1 MERVRGIVILCVG
14 LCASVVMAEIE
25 PMWMD
30 YLGGTDYDYGSGIAV
45 DSAGRSYVT
54 GETRNTSNFVG
65 AINSNHGGRDAFVSC
80 VDPDGKILWTA
91 YVGGAGNDSGTKI
104 VVDASG
110 VIYLCGFT
118 ASLDL
123 ENATNAYRGGSTDAF
138 VAAINGDGTLRWS
151 CYLGGEKTD
160 RANGIAVDPL
170 SGDLI
175 VAGYTESWQFSAA
188 VNNYNGGAFDGF
200 VARVSKDGLLKEAR
214 YFGGAYSD
222 SCEAVAVNSAG
233 TIFLAG
239 TTYLSDLPGA
249 LNTRMGGDD
258 AFLASMT
265 ADGQLRWSR
274 YFGGTG
280 GDRAYDLAIDPAGR
294 ILITGYTESKDI
306 PGAINTSG
314 GLSDAFVASCNDDGT
329 QNFILYVGGSQ
340 NDRAYGIAV
349 DRFSNIVITGSTNS
363 TDLPVPGNGAMAGQN
378 AFLAVLNDEGTL
390 VMTGYL
396 GGSLDDIGLDAAM
409 NANGDILI
417 TGSTTSYLF
426 AGGLNA
432 FYGGSRDSFLV
443 KLPAIDLAYADLLVN
458 IAVDSVT
465 AEQGKTASVPIRI
478 DNAGRADATAYGPG
492 YFTTTLKLADAQDA
506 DWATA
511 KIVGTFKLAS
521 LATGDSLAT
530 TIEFATP
537 TKVGRYYLR
546 AQTDTED
553 TVPEQHEQN
562 NDSRVVALDVTEP
575 PKKPDLTIRK
585 GTTSYTADPGQTL
598 TVTVAVENRGQ
609 ADAVSAGGGQFLT
622 KLLMSDDPND
632 WSAATEPVEPYPLAM
647 LGIGAI
653 HDIDFQ
659 ITAPNLPGQYYLRA
673 QTDSSFLIE
682 ESNET
687 NNTGA
692 TITLTVRTPKAL
704 PDLTIPGDGAIPL
717 LYAPGE
723 QVQFLFDSQNLADA
737 NAVSPDAAGIL
748 TTLYLANHPGVN
760 WDQVTNVVGQTR
772 IGALKGGQI
781 RYRDAIAFTVPTQ
794 PGQYRLRAK
803 IDSVNRVAESN
814 ESNNWGPMIT
824 LQVDAAHLFADLLAV
839 FPDTDD
845 ITVRPGQVFEVPL
858 EIQNRGSASAI
869 PQGVN
874 YFDTALALS
883 TDPAADWDALPSVG
897 TYRLY
902 FLDPLERRTVSVA
915 LTAPEM
921 EGTYWLRAR
930 TDVNGAVVEGNED
943 NWSSAVRLIV
953 NGQQV
958 VNHPPLLDP
967 IGDRTVAENSELRLT
982 LHATDPDGDRLTYS
996 ASPLPRRAS
1005 LTGNVFSWAP
1015 DYDQAGSYTITFTAK
1030 DAEFE
1035 DSETIT
1041 ILVTNTNR
1049 APVLG
1054 PIGPRTL
1061 DENQPLEFTVTA
1073 TDPDGDTVSLSVQ
1086 NLPAGASFADR
1097 MFRWTPGYDQA
1108 GNYAVSIT
1116 ASDGQA
1122 ANSQAVEIVT
1132 ITVRNVNRAPS
1143 AEAGIDQTVTDS
1155 DSNGTERVSLNGS
1168 GSDPDGDVLSY
1179 SWMDNLGD
1187 MIPAGATPSAA
1198 LRVGVH
1204 TITLT
1209 VRDGGG
1215 LTSSDTVTVRV
1226 NEGPKLPQAP
1236 VLAPIGNKTIAE
1248 NQTLSFTVQ
1257 ATDIDGDAISYS
1269 ADPLPIGAVMAGRT
1283 FTWTPGFD
1291 QSGPHV
1297 VTFRARD
1304 ATLEDSETI
1313 TITVTNANRRPTA
1326 EAGVDQTM
1334 TDSDSNGSEPI
1345 SLNGLASS
1353 DPDGD
1358 ALSYS
1363 WIDNFG
1369 DTIPAGATPSA
1380 ALRVGIHTI
1389 TLTVHDSGGLASS
1402 DTLTVTV
1409 HEGPKLPQA
1418 PVLAPIGNK
1427 TVAENQTL
1435 SFTVQATDADGDAI
1449 VYSAQGLPPSAK
1461 FDPQTG
1467 QFVWQPWYED
1477 AGMVPISFVAEAG
1490 GQQDTE
1496 TIAVTVEDTPLSSW
1510 YNHWLQRQGM
1520 ILGDQAG
1527 RQFFGDVSD
1536 LAVSEGQRIL
1546 LTLGP
1551 ADRLVR
1557 FSVQSLPRGASVIGN
1572 TFIWSTEYDQA
1583 GTYTLTFSADCGK
1596 IHQSRTVRVT
1606 VINVPLSDP
1615 GRRWLDRLDKP

>member
-1 MERVRGIVILCVG
+1 MGRGYMKRVRGVLILCVG
-14 LCASVVMAEIE
+14 LLASITMAEIE

-30 YLGGTDYDYGSGIAV
+30 YLGGTDYDYGSGVAV
-45 DSAGRSYVT
+45 DSAGRSYIT
-54 GETRNTSNFVG
+54 GDTRNTHNFVG
-65 AINSNHGGRDAFVSC
+65 AINQNHGGRDAFVSC
-80 VDPDGKILWTA
+80 VDSAGKILWMA
-91 YVGGAGNDSGTKI
+91 YVGGSGNDNGTKI
-104 VVDASG
+104 VVDSAG

-123 ENATNAYRGGSTDAF
+123 QNATNAYRGGSSDAF
-138 VAAINGDGTLRWS
+138 VAAINGDGTIRWS

-160 RANGIAVDPL
+160 RANDIAVDPL

-188 VNNYNGGAFDGF
+188 VNSYNGGAFDGF
-200 VARVSKDGLLKEAR
+200 VARVSKDGLLKESR

-258 AFLASMT
+258 AFVASMS

-274 YFGGTG
+274 YFGGSG
-280 GDRAYDLAIDPAGR
+280 GDRGYDLAIDSTGR
-294 ILITGYTESKDI
+294 ILMTGYTESKDI
-306 PGAINTSG
+306 PGAINNSG
-314 GLSDAFVASCNDDGT
+314 GLSDAFVVCCNDDGS
-329 QNFILYVGGSQ
+329 QKFALYIGGSQ

-349 DRFSNIVITGSTNS
+349 DRYSNIVITGSTNS
-363 TDLPVPGNGAMAGQN
+363 TDLPVPGNGAMSGQN

-396 GGSLDDIGLDAAM
+396 GGSLEDIGLDAAM
-409 NANGDILI
+409 NANDDIMI
-417 TGSTTSYLF
+417 TGSTNSYLF
-426 AGGLNA
+426 AGALNT
-432 FYGGSRDSFLV
+432 FYGGSRDSFLA

-458 IAVDSVT
+458 ITADSVT

-492 YFTTTLKLADAQDA
+492 FFTTALKLADVQDA
-506 DWATA
+506 DWAKA
-511 KIVGTFKLAS
+511 KTVGTFKLAS
-521 LATGDSLAT
+521 LAKGDSLAT
-530 TIEFATP
+530 TIEFAAP
-537 TKVGRYYLR
+537 TKLGQYYLR
-546 AQTDTED
+546 AQTDIED

-562 NDSRVVALDVTEP
+562 NGSRVIVLDVTEP
-575 PKKPDLTIRK
+575 PKKPDLTIQK

-598 TVTVAVENRGQ
+598 TVKVTVENSGQ
-609 ADAVSAGGGQFLT
+609 AEAISSGGRQFLT
-622 KLLMSDDPND
+622 SLLLSEDPND
-632 WSAATEPVEPYPLAM
+632 WSAATEPVEPYPLAV
-647 LGIGAI
+647 LGIAGI
-653 HDIDFQ
+653 DDIDFQ
-659 ITAPNLPGQYYLRA
+659 ITAPEQPGIYYLRA

-682 ESNET
+682 ESDET
-687 NNTGA
+687 NNAGSM
-692 TITLTVRTPKAL
+692 ITLTIRTPKAL

-737 NAVSPDAAGIL
+737 NAVLPDTSGIL

-760 WDQVTNVVGQTR
+760 WDQVTHVVGQTR
-772 IGALKGGQI
+772 IGELRGGQI
-781 RYRDAIAFTVPTQ
+781 RYRDSIEFTVPAQ

-803 IDSVNRVAESN
+803 IDSDNRVAESN

-839 FPDTDD
+839 FPDSND
-845 ITVRPGQVFEVPL
+845 ITVRPGQAFEVPV

-874 YFDTALALS
+874 YFDTGIVLS
-883 TDPAADWDALPSVG
+883 TNPAADWDSLPSVG
-897 TYRLY
+897 TQRMY
-902 FLDPLERRTVSVA
+902 FLDPLERRKVSVA
-915 LTAPEM
+915 LTAPEA

-958 VNHPPLLDP
+958 VNHPPHLDP
-967 IGDRTVAENSELRLT
+967 IGDRPVAENSELRIT
-982 LHATDPDGDRLTYS
+982 LRATDPDGDRLTYS

-1005 LTGNVFSWAP
+1005 LTGNSFVWVP
-1015 DYDQAGSYTITFTAK
+1015 DYDQAGSYTITFSAK

-1035 DSETIT
+1035 DTETIT
-1041 ILVTNTNR
+1041 VLVTNTNR
-1049 APVLG
+1049 APVLQ

-1073 TDPDGDTVSLSVQ
+1073 TDPDGDTVHLSAL
-1086 NLPAGASFADR
+1086 NLPTGASFVDR
-1097 MFRWTPGYDQA
+1097 IFRWTPGYDQA

-1116 ASDGQA
+1116 ASDGQT

-1143 AEAGIDQTVTDS
+1143 AEAGIDQIVTDL
-1155 DSNGTERVSLNGS
+1155 DSNGGEPISLG
-1168 GSDPDGDVLSY
+1168 GTGTDPDGDVLSY

-1187 MIPAGATPSAA
+1187 TIPAGATPSAA

-1204 TITLT
+1204 SITLT
-1209 VRDGGG
+1209 VRDSGG
-1215 LTSSDTVTVRV
+1215 LT
-1226 NEGPKLPQAP
+1226 
-1236 VLAPIGNKTIAE
+1236 
-1248 NQTLSFTVQ
+1248 
-1257 ATDIDGDAISYS
+1257 
-1269 ADPLPIGAVMAGRT
+1269 
-1283 FTWTPGFD
+1283 
-1291 QSGPHV
+1291 
-1297 VTFRARD
+1297 
-1304 ATLEDSETI
+1304 
-1313 TITVTNANRRPTA
+1313 
-1326 EAGVDQTM
+1326 
-1334 TDSDSNGSEPI
+1334 
-1345 SLNGLASS
+1345 
-1353 DPDGD
+1353 
-1358 ALSYS
+1358 
-1363 WIDNFG
+1363 
-1369 DTIPAGATPSA
+1369 
-1380 ALRVGIHTI
+1380 
-1389 TLTVHDSGGLASS
+1389 SS

-1409 HEGPKLPQA
+1409 KEDPKLPQS

-1449 VYSAQGLPPSAK
+1449 VYSAQGLPPTAT

-1477 AGMVPISFVAEAG
+1477 AGTVPITFVAEAG
-1490 GQQDTE
+1490 GPQDTE

-1510 YNHWLQRQGM
+1510 YNRWLQRQGI

-1527 RQFFGDVSD
+1527 RQLFGELTDVT
-1536 LAVSEGQRIL
+1536 VSEGQRIL
-1546 LTLGP
+1546 LILGP

-1557 FSVQSLPRGASVIGN
+1557 FSADLLPRGASIIGN
-1572 TFIWSTEYDQA
+1572 TFVWPTEYDQA
-1583 GTYTLTFSADCGK
+1583 GTYTIAFSADCGK
-1596 IHQSRTVRVT
+1596 IHQSRTIRITVT
-1606 VINVPLSDP
+1606 NVPLSDP